1 MVVLTQAPY
10 LVVRHFG
17 AGHFGTYFAVAPGQV
32 AVGAPSDS
40 QCTGPMCPVF
50 AQPRGVTLEFFL
62 LRGGVLA
69 AVNDTEIRVHGSIL
83 RVGASG
89 RALLRTGAPSQRCAH
104 LLGRSR
110 PAAGRGYR

>member
-10 LVVRHFG
+10 LVVRHFR

-32 AVGAPSDS
+32 AVGAPPDS

-69 AVNDTEIRVHGSIL
+69 AVDDTEIRVHGSIL
-83 RVGASG
+83 RVGARSEERRVG
-89 RALLRTGAPSQRCAH
+89 KEGGAGGESDNRRDNDTT
-104 LLGRSR
+104 L
-110 PAAGRGYR
+110 AG

>member
-1 MVVLTQAPY
+1 MVVLAQAPD
-10 LVVRHFG
+10 LVVRHFS
-17 AGHFGTYFAVAPGQV
+17 AGHFGSYFAVASGEV
-32 AVGAPSDS
+32 AVGAPPDS
-40 QCTGPMCPVF
+40 QCPGPVGPVF

-69 AVNDTEIRVHGSIL
+69 AVDDTEIGVHGSIL

-89 RALLRTGAPSQRCAH
+89 RALLRPGAPVQRRAH